1 MSLIGTAW
9 APVGPGPMIEGA
21 ARDNGLVSA
30 IAVHPLN
37 SNVIYIGTAGGGIWR
52 SRDGGATWAPIFDRQ
67 LALGI
72 GEPSGLAIDPSS
84 TDVLYA
90 GTSGR
95 IGRGPSAGLFKSTD
109 GGASWVALGSGY
121 PPGNTGNAAQFF
133 GQAINVVIVD
143 PASGNTLYLA
153 TQSGCFRSTDGGRN
167 WTTGVGL
174 AADTRSLVLDA
185 SSPAT
190 ARILYAGVNG
200 LGVFRSNDG
209 GSNWTQILSAAT
221 PVVAAAVGPAPN
233 GIGKVIVAIAPP
245 TSPPNPA
252 GAQVLYV
259 TLQGTNGATD
269 PVGLFMSA
277 DQGAN
282 WTQRAATGLATG
294 GTQGG
299 YSFHMAVDP
308 GSPGDGANDI
318 IYFGTV
324 GMARSGDAGANF
336 ASIPVPHA
344 DCHAW
349 AFVPQ
354 SAPTP
359 SIVFNGSDG
368 GLARSTDGGAT
379 WTSLSAGGLQT
390 GLFYNIDIK
399 PDATGSVRVGAPQD
413 NGLQT
418 TAGVAAPSWNS
429 PQGGDGWDIAYDGVT
444 ANRVYGTSGFW
455 QAPCTRVF
463 VSNSD
468 GSDFPSTTTV
478 IPSPPDVTP
487 WGTTSD
493 QACGIFPVTTDP
505 SNAGFVYVA
514 GNQNLW
520 QSRDGGTTWRILSP
534 FANGNTGSV
543 DVARV
548 NANNVAIGAGNRVF
562 VSTNALAATVG
573 APSGVT
579 FTDITR
585 NLPARNVSRV
595 AFDPNDP
602 GVIYAVLGGFNGG
615 SGNRGHVFRT
625 TIAGSAWADIS
636 PPLDAPFT
644 AIALDGSD
652 SPTTIYTGTQFGVLR
667 SMDGGA
673 SWSVLDDIHFPRVP
687 VLDLVL
693 RNGRLSAGT
702 YGRGVFDFV
711 LPQGP
716 SIAVHPEHGLSFGTV
731 CDGPQFLT
739 LHVFNV
745 GKSDLTIFNVQRLM
759 GSTAFAVLST
769 PATPVLIAPGEE
781 IEFSVVYIP
790 STGAGLE
797 TATIR
802 ITSNDPGAPQVDLA
816 ATGRA
821 GVPRLVTAIADAGN
835 LGHACLGSFAEETLT
850 IDNAGDCVLRITNIT
865 SSSAEFLSPGVV
877 SYPIVVAPGAST
889 EVRLRFA
896 PTSFGIKSA
905 TFSILSNDPAGVR
918 TVAVFAEAPAPR
930 LGLMIADEGSFG
942 AVCRGEFRDLGL
954 TLFNGARCTLSVT
967 GITSSAPEFTAPRIA
982 VLPLTIAPGTAIEV
996 PIRFTPTSLGAKL
1009 ATITVTSDD
1018 PVGPR
1023 TLQVSGSV
1031 PSGKLA
1037 VYGSLNIGGVTACCC
1052 AERLLTLC
1060 NVGDCKLEVSSVAL
1074 KRRHRNWKLVNNP
1087 FPATLQPGSCLGVV
1101 VRYRAT
1107 EKCPRCAELVIT
1119 SDDPA
1124 LPVKTLELLAYT
1136 DWNRC
1141 AKADCE
1147 DCRSGC
1153 CTVHVG
1159 CSQGFPCCDDEE
1171 DADEESGGS
1180 H

>member
-37 SNVIYIGTAGGGIWR
+37 ANVIYIGTAGGGIWR
-52 SRDGGATWAPIFDRQ
+52 SRDGGVSWAPIFDRQ

-72 GEPSGLAIDPSS
+72 GEPGGLAIDPSN

-109 GGASWVALGSGY
+109 AGASWVALGSGY
-121 PPGNTGNAAQFF
+121 PPANTGNATQFF
-133 GQAINVVIVD
+133 GQAINVILVD
-143 PASGNTLYLA
+143 PANGNTLYLA
-153 TQSGCFRSTDGGRN
+153 TQSGCFRSTDGGLN
-167 WTTGVGL
+167 WIAGVGL
-174 AADTRSLVLDA
+174 AADTRSLVLDT
-185 SSPAT
+185 SSPAA
-190 ARILYAGVNG
+190 ARILHAGVNG
-200 LGVFRSNDG
+200 SGAFRSNDG
-209 GSNWTQILSAAT
+209 GRNWTRILSAAT

-233 GIGKVIVAIAPP
+233 GIGKVIVAVAPP
-245 TSPPNPA
+245 TAPPHPA
-252 GAQVLYV
+252 GVQVLYV
-259 TLQGTNGATD
+259 TLQGTGGAPD
-269 PVGLFMSA
+269 PVGVFMST
-277 DQGAN
+277 DQGTN
-282 WTQRAATGLATG
+282 WTQRTATGMPG

-324 GMARSGDAGANF
+324 TMARSANSGTSF

-349 AFVPQ
+349 TFVPQ
-354 SAPTP
+354 AAPTP
-359 SIVFNGSDG
+359 SVVFNGSDG
-368 GLARSTDGGAT
+368 GLARSTDAGAT

-429 PQGGDGWDIAYDGVT
+429 PQGGDGWDVTYDGVT

-455 QAPCTRVF
+455 PAPCTRLF
-463 VSNSD
+463 FSNSD
-468 GSDFPSTTTV
+468 GSDFPPTV
-478 IPSPPDVTP
+478 PSAREISP
-487 WGTTSD
+487 WGTASD
-493 QACGIFPVTTDP
+493 QACGIFPIATDP
-505 SNAGFVYVA
+505 GNAGFVYVA

-543 DVARV
+543 DVARA

-573 APSGVT
+573 PPAGVT

-585 NLPARNVSRV
+585 NLPPRNVSRV

-602 GVIYAVLGGFNGG
+602 GMVYAVLGGFNGG
-615 SGNRGHVFRT
+615 PGNRGHVFRT
-625 TIAGSAWADIS
+625 TITGSTWTDIS

-667 SMDGGA
+667 SVDAGA

-693 RNGRLSAGT
+693 RNGRLGAGT

-711 LPQGP
+711 LPSGP
-716 SIAVHPEHGLSFGTV
+716 SIAVHLEHGLSFGTV
-731 CDGPQFLT
+731 CSGPQFLT

-745 GKSDLTIFNVQRLM
+745 GRGDLIVSSVQRLM
-759 GSTAFAVLST
+759 GSTAFTVLST
-769 PATPVLIAPGEE
+769 PATPVLVAAGEN
-781 IEFSVVYIP
+781 IEFSVAYIP
-790 STGAGLE
+790 TAGAGLE

-821 GVPRLVTAIADAGN
+821 GVPRLVTAVADAGN
-835 LGHACLGSFAEETLT
+835 LGRACLGGFVEETLT
-850 IDNAGDCVLRITNIT
+850 IDNAGDCVLRVASIT
-865 SSSAEFLSPGVV
+865 SSSAEFLAPGVA
-877 SYPIVVAPGAST
+877 SYPIVIAPGAST

-896 PTSFGIKSA
+896 PTSLGVKSA
-905 TFSILSNDPAGVR
+905 TFSISSNDPAGIR
-918 TVAVFAEAPAPR
+918 TVAVSGEAPAPR
-930 LGLMIADEGSFG
+930 LGLMIADAGSFG
-942 AVCRGEFRDLGL
+942 PVCRGEFRDLDL
-954 TLFNGARCTLSVT
+954 TLFNGGRCTLSVT
-967 GITSSAPEFTAPRIA
+967 GIASSASEFLAPQIA
-982 VLPLTIAPGTAIEV
+982 ALPLTIAPGVAIAV
-996 PIRFTPTSLGAKL
+996 PVRFAPTSLGAKS

-1018 PVGPR
+1018 PGGPR
-1023 TLQVSGSV
+1023 TVQVSGTV

-1060 NVGDCKLEVSSVAL
+1060 NIGDCKLEVTSVAL

-1087 FPATLQPGSCLGVV
+1087 FPATLQPGACLGVV

-1119 SDDPA
+1119 SDDPTM
-1124 LPVKTLELLAYT
+1124 PVKTMDLLAYT
-1136 DWNRC
+1136 EWHAGC
-1141 AKADCE
+1141 AKPDCD
-1147 DCRSGC
+1147 DCRRGC
-1153 CTVHVG
+1153 CAVHVG

-1171 DADEESGGS
+1171 CGDEEDGDS